1 LAKKRIF
8 FLVFILAGCGVLA
21 LLAFIILKPAPA
33 DPAVAE
39 APPQEYI
46 LQLGE
51 IKSVTVKNPE
61 DEFVVVS
68 ASAVSGPAADSAD
81 SQSADPFIEG
91 FEGYAMSVWDLNRML
106 QVPSELVSRGLVDEN
121 PGDLSPFGLDPPRA
135 EVRIETASGTA
146 ALYIGNAAPDGS
158 NVYVG
163 KEGFPGVYLSDSWSL
178 DNYLK
183 RALDFAD
190 TAVTPPGTDD
200 GKGSFV
206 FDSVRLGGLVRR
218 GEEIT
223 VIREDREPSADE
235 AAAIMASP
243 YRITA
248 PLDGRFSMDKGL
260 PVLQGIFGIRAA
272 KAVSK
277 SGGDLDRWGLAQP
290 WSTAWVGGTMEKGLG
305 GFSVRAS
312 APDSQGNVYL
322 MKEGSDLVFQAAAA
336 DLPWLSV
343 TWFDL
348 MEKLIVLPYIDS
360 VSSVEVR
367 TPERTVAFTLSGEG
381 DDLKV
386 SADGVD
392 LETPVFRSYYQT
404 LLTASYDEKTDV
416 APASLPPA
424 FLEIVY
430 RYRSGKSPEHV
441 RFYSTGSR
449 RVLVNY
455 NGGRVYVTLAAYTD
469 KVIAD
474 LDQVL
479 AGQKVL
485 PYL

>member
-1 LAKKRIF
+1 LAKKRIV
-8 FLVFILAGCGVLA
+8 FLVLVLAGCGVLA
-21 LLAFIILKPAPA
+21 LLSFIILKPAPA
-33 DPAVAE
+33 DPVAAE

-46 LQLGE
+46 LQLEG

-68 ASAVSGPAADSAD
+68 AASGPAADSGDLEA
-81 SQSADPFIEG
+81 ADPFIEG

-106 QVPSELVSRGLVDEN
+106 QIPGELASRGLVDEN

-135 EVRIETASGTA
+135 EVRIETADGTA
-146 ALYIGNAAPDGS
+146 ALYIGNDAPDGS
-158 NVYVG
+158 NIYVG
-163 KEGFPGVYLSDSWSL
+163 KEGFPGVYLADSWNL
-178 DNYLK
+178 GNYLK

-190 TAVTPPGTDD
+190 TAVTPAGTDD

-206 FDSVRLGGLVRR
+206 FDSVHLGGSVRR
-218 GEEIT
+218 DGEIT
-223 VIREDREPSADE
+223 VIREEQSPPADE
-235 AAAIMASP
+235 AAGIMASP

-248 PLDGRFSMDKGL
+248 PLDARFSMDKGP
-260 PVLQGIFGIRAA
+260 PVLQGIFGIRAVR
-272 KAVSK
+272 AVSK
-277 SGGDLDRWGLAQP
+277 SGGDLDRWGLARP
-290 WSTAWVGGTMEKGLG
+290 WSTARVSGTIEKGLG
-305 GFSVRAS
+305 GFSIRAS

-348 MEKLIVLPYIDS
+348 MEKLIVLPFIDT
-360 VSSVEVR
+360 VASVEVR
-367 TPERTVAFTLSGEG
+367 TPERTVEFTLSDEG

-386 SADGVD
+386 RTGGVD
-392 LETPVFRSYYQT
+392 LDPSMFRSYYQT

-416 APASLPPA
+416 SPASLPAA

-430 RYRSGKSPEHV
+430 RYRSGKSPEHI

-479 AGQKVL
+479 AGRKVL

>member
-1 LAKKRIF
+1 
-8 FLVFILAGCGVLA
+8 
-21 LLAFIILKPAPA
+21 IILKPAPEDSA
-33 DPAVAE
+33 AAE
-39 APPQEYI
+39 APAQEYI
-46 LQLGE
+46 LRLEE
-51 IKSVTVKNPE
+51 IKSVAVKNPE

-68 ASAVSGPAADSAD
+68 SAVSEPVEDSAD
-81 SQSADPFIEG
+81 PRAADPFIEG

-106 QVPSELVSRGLVDEN
+106 QIPAELVSRGLVDEN
-121 PGDLSPFGLDPPRA
+121 PGDLSLFGLDPPRA
-135 EVRIETASGTA
+135 EVRVETAGGTA
-146 ALYIGNAAPDGS
+146 ALYIGNDAPDGS
-158 NVYVG
+158 NIYVG
-163 KEGFPGVYLSDSWSL
+163 KEGFPGVYLADSWNL
-178 DNYLK
+178 GNYLK

-190 TAVTPPGTDD
+190 TAVSPAGTDD
-200 GKGSFV
+200 GRGSFV
-206 FDSVRLGGLVRR
+206 FDSIRLGGSVRS
-218 GEEIT
+218 GAEIT
-223 VIREDREPSADE
+223 VVKEDQNPSGDE
-235 AAAIMASP
+235 ASDIMSSP

-248 PLDGRFSMDKGL
+248 PIEARFSMDKGL
-260 PVLQGIFGIRAA
+260 PVLQGIFGIRASR
-272 KAVSK
+272 AVSK
-277 SGGDLDRWGLAQP
+277 SGGDLDRWGLARP
-290 WSTAWVGGTMEKGLG
+290 WSTARVNGTMEKGLG

-348 MEKLIVLPYIDS
+348 MEKLIVLPFIDT
-360 VSSVEVR
+360 VASVEVR
-367 TPERTVAFTLSGEG
+367 TPERTVEFTLSGEG

-386 SADGVD
+386 RAGGVELD
-392 LETPVFRSYYQT
+392 PPVFRSYYQT
-404 LLTASYDEKTDV
+404 LLTASYDEKTDTS
-416 APASLPPA
+416 PASLPEA

-430 RYRSGKSPEHV
+430 RYRSGKSPEHI